1 MKNLEI
7 ISWEGLK
14 TYANIEISC
23 ATDYAPKISVIIPV
37 YNVER
42 YLRECLDSVL
52 KQSFKEIEVICVD
65 DASTDNSLNILKD
78 YACKDNRITVATQKN
93 YGAAVARNVGLKLA
107 KGEYLLIIDSDD
119 MLEIDSLE
127 KLYKK
132 SKNNDLDI
140 CIFNCYYYNN
150 KTKQKEIKPFTI
162 DTSQIPNKEVF
173 SWEEYAKVMYTCSPN
188 WAWNKLFKK
197 SFIDKHNIVFQE
209 TRHTNDT
216 LFTCVALS
224 MAGKISIYN
233 ERLLLYRVN
242 QEGTLTSYGVR
253 DKYPFDIIK
262 VLLAIKKELI
272 KNNRYELLRY
282 TYRNLVVAQLIFN
295 LNKTTNF
302 SNYRLHFFIKYKYAK
317 KLDILNL
324 NQKDLITL
332 HLKNSY
338 RSIFDKNLSK
348 IFIQNVFSVKNNT
361 KKTHKV
367 ITIFGLKIKIR
378 RRVK

>member
-1 MKNLEI
+1 MEKI
-7 ISWEGLK
+7 KIVSYDGLK
-14 TYANIEISC
+14 SEANIIIKNKIN
-23 ATDYAPKISVIIPV
+23 YIPKISIILPV

-42 YLRECLDSVL
+42 YLKECLDSVL
-52 KQSFKEIEVICVD
+52 NQSFKEFEIICVD

-78 YACKDNRITVATQKN
+78 YACKDNRITIATQKK

-119 MLEIDSLE
+119 MLEVDSLD

-132 SKNNDLDI
+132 TKNNDLDI

-150 KTKQKEIKPFTI
+150 QTKQKEIKPWTI
-162 DTSQIPNKEVF
+162 DISQIPNKEVF

-216 LFTCVALS
+216 LFTCFALS
-224 MAGKISIYN
+224 MAERISILN

-242 QEGTLTSYGVR
+242 QKSSLTSKGYR
-253 DKYPFDIIK
+253 NRYPFEILK
-262 VLLAIKKELI
+262 VLLRIKEELV
-272 KNNRYELLRY
+272 KNNRYELLQY
-282 TYRNLVVAQLIFN
+282 TYRNLVLGQLIFN
-295 LNKTTNF
+295 LSKTTGF
-302 SNYRLHFFIKYKYAK
+302 SNFMLYFSIKLFFAK

-324 NQKDLITL
+324 KDEDIIFP
-332 HLKNSY
+332 HLKDGY
-338 RSIFDKNLSK
+338 ALICKRK
-348 IFIQNVFSVKNNT
+348 IFKEILKFIFSLKNDSR
-361 KKTHKV
+361 KTHKI
-367 ITIFGLKIKIR
+367 ITVLGFKLKIK